1 MIVINQADLILDETY
16 LVSTES
22 RGYIQ
27 EPTSS
32 PFQPAPTLPLPPPDP
47 DSILP
52 FLSDPPCGL
61 PDLVPLTHRDSHSPA
76 PIKFAKP
83 VTPHQG
89 REQLIVE
96 MGHEGVQI
104 RDLVHPG
111 LTEPLRAHQH
121 STFKLVKLVSDF
133 NHQLSRIHE
142 QHAEDMAQ
150 LVEAF
155 RKKTADIQ
163 NEGPRYTNSIALAW
177 EQWMADVMQDSAC
190 HTEISAVLGRAVA
203 RPLLEKTFHM
213 KIQSRKVFTQRENY
227 ERLLADSEDRLAKSH
242 GEYRMSWAQHLE
254 KHDPTTLAAYLEAHN
269 GYVGQIHGI
278 NGMID
283 QYYVESLP
291 HLLQE
296 LDDVYHDVS
305 AVVLESLTEGSN
317 KITEKTL
324 NMTNR
329 WKKTSEDVQ
338 AISAPKDISS
348 FLSCITIPDFVPV
361 TKHSFLPPPTK
372 DQGNETG
379 LPLTTCEVV
388 LDRSVSESARA
399 RYEQLR
405 GQAKELEANCKL
417 ISEAVES
424 LIRIQSKN
432 LDQQL
437 FNKANEIQEEISRKR
452 FDLRCA
458 QIQLAGIR
466 AQKELFSASTN
477 LGGTV
482 EGVPDGGPRDRKLST
497 SSTGNMKSKWVNA
510 FKNIKGKQ
518 EAGKPSGAGPVGPP
532 PILENSHVFQEYT
545 YKKITPCD
553 VCSQI
558 LRGHTRQGLKCK
570 LCRMNVHPDCQE
582 KVVKCQPKSKLL
594 RRQKSASE
602 FDGRV
607 AGELG
612 GEDDSGFSPRAS
624 PGLGAAAKREQW
636 AGGGGGSHNGASA
649 GSQESTTGQFL
660 AVPGPGQEA
669 MVASGPERRKM
680 GGSYSRYTGGGKSP
694 VAGGMVLVT
703 DGELCDSSG
712 RVIKTT
718 VTPVSPPVA
727 GMGRAAGT
735 PVPQRL

>member
-27 EPTSS
+27 EPGTS
-32 PFQPAPTLPLPPPDP
+32 PFQPAPPLPPPPDP
-47 DSILP
+47 DSVLP
-52 FLSDPPCGL
+52 FLSDPPRGL
-61 PDLVPLTHRDSHSPA
+61 PDLIPVGHRDSTSPA

-83 VTPHQG
+83 QTPHQG
-89 REQLIVE
+89 REQLVVE
-96 MGHEGVQI
+96 MGHEGVAI

-133 NHQLSRIHE
+133 NHELSRIHE

-150 LVEAF
+150 LVEGF

-190 HTEISAVLGRAVA
+190 HTEISAVLGRSVA

-227 ERLLADSEDRLAKSH
+227 ERLLADNEDRLSKCH
-242 GEYRMSWAQHLE
+242 GEYRAAWGTHME
-254 KHDPTTLAAYLEAHN
+254 KHQPTTLASYLEAHN
-269 GYVGQIHGI
+269 AYVGQVHGV

-324 NMTNR
+324 NITNR
-329 WKKTSEDVQ
+329 WKKTSEDVRM
-338 AISAPKDISS
+338 ISASKDIGS
-348 FLSCITIPDFVPV
+348 FLSSISIPDYVPI
-361 TKHSFLPPPTK
+361 TKHNFLPPPIK
-372 DQGNETG
+372 EQGNEAG

-388 LDRSVSESARA
+388 LDRSVAESARA

-405 GQAKELEANCKL
+405 TQAKDLETNCKL

-424 LIRIQSKN
+424 LIRIQAKN

-466 AQKELFSASTN
+466 AQKELFSASTK
-477 LGGTV
+477 GGTV
-482 EGVPDGGPRDRKLST
+482 EGVPEGGPCQERKMST
-497 SSTGNMKSKWVNA
+497 SSTGMKSKWVNA

-518 EAGKPSGAGPVGPP
+518 EAGKAAGAGVAGPP

-558 LRGHTRQGLKCK
+558 LRGHARQGLKCK

-582 KVVKCQPKSKLL
+582 KVVKCAPKSKLL

-607 AGELG
+607 TDG
-612 GEDDSGFSPRAS
+612 GAEDDSGFSPLGS
-624 PGLGAAAKREQW
+624 PAPGVQARREAF
-636 AGGGGGSHNGASA
+636 AGGGAHSQ
-649 GSQESTTGQFL
+649 GSQESNNLL
-660 AVPGPGQEA
+660 AVPGDGE
-669 MVASGPERRKM
+669 VAGPARRKM
-680 GGSYSRYTGGGKSP
+680 GGSYSRYTGGGLSP
-694 VAGGMVLVT
+694 VAGGMILVT

-712 RVIKTT
+712 RIIKTSA
-718 VTPVSPPVA
+718 PPPGSPGGLA
-727 GMGRAAGT
+727 GLGRGGGT
-735 PVPQRL
+735 PGPPRH